1 MLGHHFFQKSNTRWK
16 NKKKKIVVTLPAA
29 VFFPGALSPGAPDIT
44 DKRLLAVP
52 EVPGARQLVVMAG
65 GVEPLS
71 DGTEEGG

>member
-1 MLGHHFFQKSNTRWK
+1 MEKEKK
-16 NKKKKIVVTLPAA
+16 NFAVSIPAAAA

-65 GVEPLS
+65 GGEPLS
-71 DGTEEGG
+71 DGTEEVG